1 MEEPKLYLSL
11 SESQELYPNGGSEGD
26 WMGKLSLAMEPYLKE
41 NHIFC
46 ERLERGAEEKALSE
60 EGKRL
65 CLSLQSQAAPPR
77 LEGTLKGPQ
86 VCYLPGSEEG
96 KRAAQLISE
105 GLEKVY
111 PQPELVVLK
120 EKAFYEEA
128 GELRAPA
135 VKVQLAYHDN
145 PQDEVWLTG
154 NLDPIAK
161 SLSWALCRYFGAAFR
176 DA

>member
-11 SESQELYPNGGSEGD
+11 SESREPYPNGGSEAY
-26 WMGKLSLAMEPYLKE
+26 WMDRLAAAMELYLKE
-41 NHIFC
+41 NHISF
-46 ERLERGAEEKALSE
+46 ERTGKESAKGDLPEEERK
-60 EGKRL
+60 L
-65 CLSLQSQAAPPR
+65 CLYLQSQTAPPQ
-77 LEGTLKGPQ
+77 LEGKLKGPQ
-86 VCYLPGSEEG
+86 VCYLPGSKEG
-96 KRAAQLISE
+96 KRAAEMISE
-105 GLEKVY
+105 GLQKVY

-128 GELRAPA
+128 AEVRAPV

-145 PQDEVWLTG
+145 PQDEVWFTG
-154 NLDPIAK
+154 NLDLIAK